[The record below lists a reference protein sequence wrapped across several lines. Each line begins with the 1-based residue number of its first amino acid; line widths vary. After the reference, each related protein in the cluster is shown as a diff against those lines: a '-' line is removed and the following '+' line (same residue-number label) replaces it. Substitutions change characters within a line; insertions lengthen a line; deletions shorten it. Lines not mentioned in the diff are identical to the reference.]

1 MINNNEMYD
10 LSEASIAVQLENR
23 IANGAIFFDFHNALK
38 NGVAFESDFIFSD
51 LYYLP
56 NSGIYYKKILD
67 LYKPKFIHNLANN
80 NKLQMVI
87 FDRYNIKNKLND
99 IKHHISNNSALMV
112 GIEYWTIKSNDSNSK
127 KTSEMDVQIYLDNL
141 NITDK
146 FKITNNNV
154 TPTFPSLSIKQ
165 ENILM

>member
-1 MINNNEMYD
+1 MI
-10 LSEASIAVQLENR
+10 LIV
-23 IANGAIFFDFHNALK
+23 
-38 NGVAFESDFIFSD
+38 
-51 LYYLP
+51 
-56 NSGIYYKKILD
+56 
-67 LYKPKFIHNLANN
+67 
-80 NKLQMVI
+80 
-87 FDRYNIKNKLND
+87 
-99 IKHHISNNSALMV
+99 
-112 GIEYWTIKSNDSNSK
+112 K